1 MNRDRS
7 RSQGFTLI
15 EIMMVVAIMG
25 IVLAIGIPSIY
36 HMVNKESLASG
47 VRDVVEVCSNARA
60 QSILRGVE
68 MQMVIHPKDGKFE
81 VRAAAGGGAPA
92 ETHPADPDFNPRPAP
107 SVSSGGL
114 ASSAQLS
121 DHVLIEMLDINFTEC
136 KDIDE
141 VYVRFFPNG
150 TSDDFTLVLH
160 SDRNEYRKIS
170 LEVVTALANVDA
182 LQ

>member
-7 RSQGFTLI
+7 KSQGFTLI

-36 HMVNKESLASG
+36 HMVHKESLSSG

-60 QSILRGVE
+60 QAILRGVE
-68 MQMVIHPKDGKFE
+68 MHLVIHPRDGRFE
-81 VRAAAGGGAPA
+81 VRAAGGGAPA
-92 ETHPADPDFNPRPAP
+92 ETHASEPEFNPRPAP
-107 SVSSGGL
+107 SPQTGGL

-121 DHVLIEMLDINFTEC
+121 DQVLIEMLDINFAEY
-136 KDIDE
+136 KDADE
-141 VYVRFFPNG
+141 AYVRFFPNG
-150 TSDDFTLVLH
+150 TSDEFTLVLH